1 MAVVS
6 SNKVNGKPVFK
17 DNDFVSY
24 FKEIENIAYMEG
36 IRHSDVV
43 RLRGDIE
50 LCFLGELSTLECFD
64 IVFGDHL
71 EEM

>member
-1 MAVVS
+1 MVS
-6 SNKVNGKPVFK
+6 LYLRIMISFL
-17 DNDFVSY
+17 Y

-50 LCFLGELSTLECFD
+50 LCFLGELSALECFD
-64 IVFGDHL
+64 IVFSEHL

>member
-1 MAVVS
+1 MGS
-6 SNKVNGKPVFK
+6 VFK
-17 DNDFVSY
+17 DHKFVDFY
-24 FKEIENIAYMEG
+24 KNIENIAYMEG

-50 LCFLGELSTLECFD
+50 LCFLGELSALECFD

>member
-1 MAVVS
+1 MT
-6 SNKVNGKPVFK
+6 KKIYKGKPVFE

-43 RLRGDIE
+43 RLRSDIE
-50 LCFLGELSTLECFD
+50 LCFLGELSALECFD
-64 IVFGDHL
+64 IVFSEHL

>member
-1 MAVVS
+1 MTVVR
-6 SNKVNGKPVFK
+6 SNKVNGKPVLT
-17 DNDFVSY
+17 DNNFVSY
-24 FKEIENIAYMEG
+24 FKEIENITYMEG

>member
-1 MAVVS
+1 MTVVS

-50 LCFLGELSTLECFD
+50 LCFLGEFWRKRMGQSCLRMRMLC
-64 IVFGDHL
+64 
-71 EEM
+71 